1 MKGADAS
8 IKAVTT
14 AVRRRASHGMEAN
27 VCPVGLNE
35 PAHQH
40 LLPDCIATFPA
51 EASPKLLSALFVG
64 ELGFFSYFYAPVEVP
79 FPVSANPPILQITKR
94 TQFRPA

>member
-64 ELGFFSYFYAPVEVP
+64 ER
-79 FPVSANPPILQITKR
+79 I
-94 TQFRPA
+94 